1 MLDLSYIDDK
11 NKRKLFHDR
20 IRNNFN
26 FLDSTTEGQGDKK
39 IQVFLQANK
48 RLFNK
53 RRKVMTEDKKNYLY
67 FSLQKRNIDT
77 ISAINIIA
85 KSLKRSSKSFK
96 FAGNKD
102 KRGITTQIISLY
114 KGFPNETIGAQK
126 TKYWDKR
133 IEIANYTFS
142 DKGKNMITKKSDLVI

>member
-1 MLDLSYIDDK
+1 MLELTYIDDK
-11 NKRKLFHDR
+11 NKRKLFHDK

-39 IQVFLQANK
+39 IQVFLQTNK
-48 RLFNK
+48 RLYNK
-53 RRKVMTEDKKNYLY
+53 RRKVMIEEKNYLH

-77 ISAINIIA
+77 ISALNTIA

-102 KRGITTQIISLY
+102 KRGITTQKISLF
-114 KGFPNETIGAQK
+114 KGFPDEIIGAQK
-126 TKYWDKR
+126 SKYWDKR
-133 IEIANYTFS
+133 IEIANYTYS
-142 DKGKNMITKKSDLVI
+142 DKGKNIIIKKLV